1 MGVQHGC
8 PADLLSQQRIRRV
21 ISGAR
26 LVFKEISPFEGEY
39 TMLSDPYDDGLTGS
53 PRRLTI
59 SLSQRTLWLAAGV
72 ALASLVL
79 VLLVAQA
86 FSALLLIFLAITL
99 AETIRPLVARL
110 ERLRVPRPLGAI
122 LIYLVLAALFVGI
135 GWLLL
140 TPLVAQINE
149 VIRDLPRYLAQ
160 AQKWAEEARQALA
173 ANDPLSAVIDGLAA
187 QLTTSL
193 QSAIPDLL
201 RFPLTLL
208 SGAFGGLLSVV
219 IVVTMSIFWLMSAGK
234 LREFILSL
242 VPEALRSRG
251 GVVFTEL
258 GQTLGGWV
266 RGTLVAMLLIGLL
279 VGLGLWVLGVP
290 EALLL
295 GIFAGLTEVIPYLG
309 PWISGAVAALVALV
323 AVDPLKALQ
332 VAVLFIIV
340 YQVESNL
347 VRPLVMSWAVK
358 VDPLL
363 VLIAVVVGVEALGLV
378 GAVIALP
385 VAGMLQ
391 VITQRLVAPA
401 IRRAT
406 IGNEVALAGAPDAQ
420 SSAPADNDTA
430 RQLDE

>member
-1 MGVQHGC
+1 M
-8 PADLLSQQRIRRV
+8 R
-21 ISGAR
+21 
-26 LVFKEISPFEGEY
+26 
-39 TMLSDPYDDGLTGS
+39 SDSLDDGLTGP

-72 ALASLVL
+72 ALASLLL

-110 ERLRVPRPLGAI
+110 ERLRVPRPLGAV
-122 LIYLVLAALFVGI
+122 LIYLVLVALFVGI

-149 VIRDLPRYLAQ
+149 FIKDLPHYLEQ
-160 AQKWAEEARQALA
+160 AQQWANEAQQALA

-193 QSAIPDLL
+193 QSALPGLL

-219 IVVTMSIFWLMSAGK
+219 IVITMSIFWLMSAGK
-234 LREFILSL
+234 LREFVLSL
-242 VPEALRSRG
+242 VPEALRARG

-323 AVDPLKALQ
+323 AVDPFKALQ
-332 VAVLFIIV
+332 VAILFIIV

-363 VLIAVVVGVEALGLV
+363 VLIAVVVGAEALGLI

-391 VITQRLVAPA
+391 VITQRLIAPA

-406 IGNEVALAGAPDAQ
+406 AANEVALAGVPDAPG
-420 SSAPADNDTA
+420 SAAVDNDTA

>member
-1 MGVQHGC
+1 M
-8 PADLLSQQRIRRV
+8 R
-21 ISGAR
+21 
-26 LVFKEISPFEGEY
+26 
-39 TMLSDPYDDGLTGS
+39 SDPLGDGLTGPS
-53 PRRLTI
+53 RRLTI

-79 VLLVAQA
+79 ALLVAQA

-122 LIYLVLAALFVGI
+122 LIYLVLAALIVGI

-149 VIRDLPRYLAQ
+149 FIRDFPHYLAQ
-160 AQKWAEEARQALA
+160 AQQWAEEAQQALA
-173 ANDPLSAVIDGLAA
+173 ANDPLSAALDAVAA
-187 QLTTSL
+187 QVTTSL
-193 QSAIPDLL
+193 QSALPDLL

-234 LREFILSL
+234 LREFVLSL
-242 VPEALRSRG
+242 APEALRETG
-251 GVVFTEL
+251 EVVFTEC

-279 VGLGLWVLGVP
+279 TGLGLALLGVP
-290 EALLL
+290 EALVL
-295 GIFAGLTEVIPYLG
+295 GIVAGLFEVIPYLG
-309 PWISGAVAALVALV
+309 PWISGAIAALVALV

-332 VAVLFIIV
+332 VVALFIVV
-340 YQVESNL
+340 YQVESTL

-363 VLIAVVVGVEALGLV
+363 VLIAVVVGAEALGLV

-391 VITQRLVAPA
+391 IITQRLIAPA

-406 IGNEVALAGAPDAQ
+406 TGNEVALAGVPDAH
-420 SSAPADNDTA
+420 SSASADNDSA

>member
-1 MGVQHGC
+1 
-8 PADLLSQQRIRRV
+8 L
-21 ISGAR
+21 
-26 LVFKEISPFEGEY
+26 KESSPVEGEF
-39 TMLSDPYDDGLTGS
+39 TMRSDPLDDGLTGP

-149 VIRDLPRYLAQ
+149 FIRNLPHYLAQ
-160 AQKWAEEARQALA
+160 AQRWAEEAQQALA

-193 QSAIPDLL
+193 QGALPALL

-219 IVVTMSIFWLMSAGK
+219 IIVTMSIFWLMSAGK
-234 LREFILSL
+234 LREFVLSL
-242 VPEALRSRG
+242 VPEALRASG

-266 RGTLVAMLLIGLL
+266 RGTLVAMVLIGLL
-279 VGLGLWVLGVP
+279 VGLGLWALGVP

-332 VAVLFIIV
+332 VAILFIIV

-363 VLIAVVVGVEALGLV
+363 VLIAVVVGAEALGLV

-385 VAGMLQ
+385 VAGMAQ
-391 VITQRLVAPA
+391 VITQRLIAPA

-406 IGNEVALAGAPDAQ
+406 TANEGALAGVPDPQ

>member
-1 MGVQHGC
+1 M
-8 PADLLSQQRIRRV
+8 R
-21 ISGAR
+21 
-26 LVFKEISPFEGEY
+26 
-39 TMLSDPYDDGLTGS
+39 SDSLDDGPSGP

-72 ALASLVL
+72 VLASLVL

-110 ERLRVPRPLGAI
+110 ERLRVPRPLGAV
-122 LIYLVLAALFVGI
+122 LIYLVLVALFVGI

-149 VIRDLPRYLAQ
+149 LVRDLPRYLAQ
-160 AQKWAEEARQALA
+160 AQKWAEEAQQALA
-173 ANDPLSAVIDGLAA
+173 ANEPLNAIIDGLAA

-193 QSAIPDLL
+193 QSALPDLL

-219 IVVTMSIFWLMSAGK
+219 IVITMSIFWLMSAGK
-234 LREFILSL
+234 LREFVLSL
-242 VPEALRSRG
+242 IPEALRARG

-279 VGLGLWVLGVP
+279 VGLGLWLLGVP

-295 GIFAGLTEVIPYLG
+295 GIFAGLTEVIPYIG

-332 VAVLFIIV
+332 VAILFILV

-363 VLIAVVVGVEALGLV
+363 VLIAVVVGAEALGLI

-406 IGNEVALAGAPDAQ
+406 TANEVALAGVPDVH

>member
-1 MGVQHGC
+1 VVRF
-8 PADLLSQQRIRRV
+8 AL
-21 ISGAR
+21 
-26 LVFKEISPFEGEY
+26 KESSPFEGEF
-39 TMLSDPYDDGLTGS
+39 TMRSDSLDDGPSGP

-72 ALASLVL
+72 VLASLVL

-110 ERLRVPRPLGAI
+110 ERLRVPRPLGAV
-122 LIYLVLAALFVGI
+122 LIYLVLVALFVGI

-149 VIRDLPRYLAQ
+149 LVRDLPRYLAQ
-160 AQKWAEEARQALA
+160 AQKWAEEAQQALA
-173 ANDPLSAVIDGLAA
+173 ANEPLNAIIDGLAA

-193 QSAIPDLL
+193 QSALPDLL

-219 IVVTMSIFWLMSAGK
+219 IVITMSIFWLMSAGK
-234 LREFILSL
+234 LREFVLSL
-242 VPEALRSRG
+242 IPEALRARG

-279 VGLGLWVLGVP
+279 VGLGLWLLGVP

-295 GIFAGLTEVIPYLG
+295 GIFAGLTEVIPYIG

-332 VAVLFIIV
+332 VAILFILV

-363 VLIAVVVGVEALGLV
+363 VLIAVVVGAEALGLI

-406 IGNEVALAGAPDAQ
+406 TANEVALAGVPDVHR
-420 SSAPADNDTA
+420 SAPADNDTA

>member
-1 MGVQHGC
+1 M
-8 PADLLSQQRIRRV
+8 R
-21 ISGAR
+21 
-26 LVFKEISPFEGEY
+26 
-39 TMLSDPYDDGLTGS
+39 SDPLDDELTGP

-72 ALASLVL
+72 ALASLVM

-110 ERLRVPRPLGAI
+110 ERLRLPRPLGAL
-122 LIYLVLAALFVGI
+122 LIYLVLAAIFFGI

-149 VIRDLPRYLAQ
+149 FIRDLPHYLAQ
-160 AQKWAEEARQALA
+160 AEQWAHEAQQALL
-173 ANDPLSAVIDGLAA
+173 ANDPLSAIVDGLAA
-187 QLTTSL
+187 QLTASL
-193 QSAIPDLL
+193 QSMTPALL
-201 RFPLTLL
+201 TFPLTLV
-208 SGAFGGLLSVV
+208 SGTFGLLLSVV
-219 IVVTMSIFWLMSAGK
+219 VIITMSIFWLMSAGK
-234 LREFILSL
+234 LRAFVLSL
-242 VPEALRSRG
+242 APEALQARG

-279 VGLGLWVLGVP
+279 TGLGLWLLGVP

-295 GIFAGLTEVIPYLG
+295 GIVAGLLEVIPYLG
-309 PWISGAVAALVALV
+309 PWISGAIAALVALV

-332 VAVLFIIV
+332 VVVLFIIV

-363 VLIAVVVGVEALGLV
+363 VLIAVVVGAEALGLI

-385 VAGMLQ
+385 VAGMAQ
-391 VITQRLVAPA
+391 VITQRLIAPA

-406 IGNEVALAGAPDAQ
+406 RAGEAAPTGA
-420 SSAPADNDTA
+420 SPPLPSRATTADNDSPH
-430 RQLDE
+430 

>member
-1 MGVQHGC
+1 M
-8 PADLLSQQRIRRV
+8 R
-21 ISGAR
+21 
-26 LVFKEISPFEGEY
+26 
-39 TMLSDPYDDGLTGS
+39 SDPLDDGLTGP

-110 ERLRVPRPLGAI
+110 EGLRVPRPLGAV
-122 LIYLVLAALFVGI
+122 LIYLVLVALFVGI

-149 VIRDLPRYLAQ
+149 FIRDLPHYLAQ
-160 AQKWAEEARQALA
+160 AQKWAEEAQQALA
-173 ANDPLSAVIDGLAA
+173 ANDPLSAAVDGLLA

-193 QSAIPDLL
+193 QSALPDLL

-219 IVVTMSIFWLMSAGK
+219 IVITMSIFWLMSAGK
-234 LREFILSL
+234 LREFVLSL
-242 VPEALRSRG
+242 VPDALRARS

-258 GQTLGGWV
+258 GQTLGGLV

-332 VAVLFIIV
+332 VAILFVIV

-363 VLIAVVVGVEALGLV
+363 VLIAVVVGAEALGLI

-406 IGNEVALAGAPDAQ
+406 TASEVALAGVPAAQ
-420 SSAPADNDTA
+420 SSAPAEIDTA